1 MTPTKLIGRALIL
14 LTLFAVGYVYW
25 RGHGGAVIR
34 RADVERATVPP
45 RLNGT
50 HPCVFA
56 DITAGGAIQPALGQ
70 CATPTE
76 HHGSR
81 ERVEADLRYGAFILR
96 ETDLLVN
103 GKMEIPLARAYFSN
117 APGYPL
123 AFGLNS
129 NLQYDSAPVGSRFPY
144 TYINLL
150 LEDNDFLFYK
160 RISSGTGYKDAVYLH
175 TETSS
180 RFYKSTFAWNGNGWT
195 LRLADGS
202 EMIFPEAYEAKNLAQ
217 GAATQIIDAAGNK
230 LVLQR
235 DSERNLQ
242 QVLSP
247 DGHWIRFSD
256 DDQGRIVRAEDSNGD
271 SVRYLYNFD
280 GMLVNAIR
288 SSGAD
293 RTYDYDFRLMTSVTD
308 EHGRV
313 LVRNSYKDGILAK
326 QVYANGDVYTYAYD
340 WAPGKLYANSS
351 IVTLPD
357 GSQKRI
363 DVAASVPD
371 SLRNREQ

>member
-1 MTPTKLIGRALIL
+1 M
-14 LTLFAVGYVYW
+14 
-25 RGHGGAVIR
+25 
-34 RADVERATVPP
+34 
-45 RLNGT
+45 
-50 HPCVFA
+50 
-56 DITAGGAIQPALGQ
+56 
-70 CATPTE
+70 
-76 HHGSR
+76 
-81 ERVEADLRYGAFILR
+81 
-96 ETDLLVN
+96 N

>member
-25 RGHGGAVIR
+25 HGHGGAVIR
-34 RADVERATVPP
+34 RADVERATVPA

-56 DITAGGAIQPALGQ
+56 DITPGGAIQPALGQ

-76 HHGSR
+76 HKGSQ
-81 ERVEADLRYGAFILR
+81 ERVEVDLRYGAFILR

-103 GKMEIPLARAYFSN
+103 GKVEIPLARAYFSN

-129 NLQYDSAPVGSRFPY
+129 NQQYDVAPVGSRFPY
-144 TYINLL
+144 TYVNLL

-175 TETSS
+175 TETST

-217 GAATQIIDAAGNK
+217 GAATQIIDPAGNK

-340 WAPGKLYANSS
+340 WAPGKAYANSA
-351 IVTLPD
+351 IVTLPG
-357 GSQKRI
+357 GSQNSI
-363 DVAASVPD
+363 DVAAFVPD
-371 SLRNREQ
+371 SMRNRE